1 MKLKLEKEYGYI
13 KKQFADHLEEIQ
25 KYAPQLKESGNYKDF
40 EIRLTWDCI
49 RAFVG
54 SGTVCLWY
62 DRYDCND
69 SHITTAGKKA
79 LKELGII

>member
-1 MKLKLEKEYGYI
+1 MKLQAEYNYI
-13 KKQFADHLEEIQ
+13 KKQFEDNVEKI
-25 KYAPQLKESGNYKDF
+25 KDYAPQLKASGNYKDF

-62 DRYDCND
+62 EKDNCND
-69 SHITTAGKKA
+69 THITTVGKKA
-79 LKELGII
+79 LKDLGVI

>member
-1 MKLKLEKEYGYI
+1 MKLKNEYEYI
-13 KKQFADHLEEIQ
+13 YTQFQNHLEEI
-25 KYAPQLKESGNYKDF
+25 KEYAIQLKASGQYKDF
-40 EIRLTWDCI
+40 EVRLTWDCI

-69 SHITTAGKKA
+69 SHITTVGKKA
-79 LKELGII
+79 LKELGVL

>member
-1 MKLKLEKEYGYI
+1 MKLKNEYEYI
-13 KKQFADHLEEIQ
+13 YTQFQNHLEEI
-25 KYAPQLKESGNYKDF
+25 KEYALQLKASGQYKDF
-40 EIRLTWDCI
+40 EVRLIWDCI

-69 SHITTAGKKA
+69 SHITTVGKKA
-79 LKELGII
+79 LKELGVL

>member
-1 MKLKLEKEYGYI
+1 MKLQAEYNYI
-13 KKQFADHLEEIQ
+13 KKQFEDNVEKI
-25 KYAPQLKESGNYKDF
+25 KDYAPKLKASGNYKDF

-62 DRYDCND
+62 EKYNCND
-69 SHITTAGKKA
+69 THITTVGKKA
-79 LKELGII
+79 LKDLGVI

>member
-1 MKLKLEKEYGYI
+1 MKLQKEFEFV
-13 KKQFADHLEEIQ
+13 KEQFQNHLEDI
-25 KYAPQLKESGNYKDF
+25 KVYAPQLKASGQYKDF

-62 DRYDCND
+62 EKYNCND
-69 SHITTAGKKA
+69 SHVTTIGKKA
-79 LKELGII
+79 LKELGVI

>member
-1 MKLKLEKEYGYI
+1 MKLKNEYEYI
-13 KKQFADHLEEIQ
+13 KTQFQNHLEEIRD
-25 KYAPQLKESGNYKDF
+25 YAPKLKASGNYKDF

-62 DRYDCND
+62 DKYGCND
-69 SHITTAGKKA
+69 SHVTTAGKKA
-79 LKELGII
+79 LKELGVI